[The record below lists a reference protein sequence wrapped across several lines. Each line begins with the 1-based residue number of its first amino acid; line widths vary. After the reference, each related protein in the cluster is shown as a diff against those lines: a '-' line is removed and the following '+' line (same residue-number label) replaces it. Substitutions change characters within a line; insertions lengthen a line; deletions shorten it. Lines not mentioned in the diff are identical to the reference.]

1 MELGRSAT
9 TTIRKEGGSD
19 STRAIY
25 LTCLHWLEQWNRSP
39 PGPGTVSYSG
49 ALGCQF
55 ARTVHASHCS
65 QLTTATGASP
75 AASYQG
81 TQSRERDRWKGH
93 RPNAV
98 LVDAPRS
105 SAQPGD
111 GQRVSASTYPPTDA
125 TTPKQGSQA
134 RATRDNWRGC
144 RELVAGIATNSAE
157 HSEMQGAVWLPEPIC
172 GRFCITPNCNAKMM

>member
-1 MELGRSAT
+1 MDALALALFRLELGRSAT

-93 RPNAV
+93 SQTQCSWMPHGAARNPGTASV
-98 LVDAPRS
+98 FPPAPILPPM
-105 SAQPGD
+105 QPRQSKDPRHALPVTIGE
-111 GQRVSASTYPPTDA
+111 GV
-125 TTPKQGSQA
+125 GS
-134 RATRDNWRGC
+134 
-144 RELVAGIATNSAE
+144 
-157 HSEMQGAVWLPEPIC
+157 
-172 GRFCITPNCNAKMM
+172 